1 MGLDEI
7 QDGKDYTRS
16 GSGNLTCFD
25 DRKWKYRKRV
35 WKGKHQIIKNI
46 RIKLI
51 FKHEQW
57 TLDPR
62 WLTYKQKIKQNRILW
77 NLIFV
82 SSNIFAISAH
92 RITPGFFIFA
102 PKNPNNFSD
111 TTPNMAWAT
120 SDGPWISINIK
131 GDAKIHQFNLKWR
144 NSIFNGSV
152 YWNHKTWIQSIIN
165 SNKI

>member
-57 TLDPR
+57 TSD
-62 WLTYKQKIKQNRILW
+62 YEENQCKKIVETENIRLSRI
-77 NLIFV
+77 
-82 SSNIFAISAH
+82 SE
-92 RITPGFFIFA
+92 
-102 PKNPNNFSD
+102 
-111 TTPNMAWAT
+111 
-120 SDGPWISINIK
+120 
-131 GDAKIHQFNLKWR
+131 
-144 NSIFNGSV
+144 
-152 YWNHKTWIQSIIN
+152 
-165 SNKI
+165 